1 MGKIQDTA
9 LYPIKNP
16 QSGDYVVGTRV
27 LDGKT
32 VSFSFSKIAPLVGGL
47 SLIQTTLS
55 SDTSYQNDDLI
66 GASRAVVFVGGF
78 EAYSSGQLDSVN
90 FTTGTITFNE
100 AQTGPVTILY
110 S

>member
-1 MGKIQDTA
+1 MGKIQDNT

-16 QSGDYVVGTRV
+16 QAGDYVVGTRF

-32 VSFSFSKIAPLVGGL
+32 VNFSFSSIAPLVGGL
-47 SLIQTTLS
+47 NLIQATLS
-55 SDTSYQNDDLI
+55 GDTTYQSNSLI

-78 EAYSSGQLDSVN
+78 EAYSSGQLSGIN
-90 FTTGTITFNE
+90 FTTSTVTFNE
-100 AQTGPVTILY
+100 SQTGNITILF